1 MENYYPIL
9 IDPEKW
15 IAAKGTAI
23 TIRNGCIFSTDMYG
37 CIVLELCDGR
47 FCVKDICALVKSII
61 DEVAGAAGIK
71 IKKNIIEKN
80 VKKFLLKAKRE
91 GLIIWKK

>member
-1 MENYYPIL
+1 MEDYQPIL

-15 IAAKGTAI
+15 IVAKGTAI
-23 TIRNGCIFSTDMYG
+23 TIRKGCIFSTDMYG

-47 FCVKDICALVKSII
+47 FRVKDICALVKSII
-61 DEVAGAAGIK
+61 GEVAEIAGIK
-71 IKKNIIEKN
+71 IKSDIIEKN